1 MKKTI
6 LIISLIA
13 FSVFNLQAQQHVY
26 PLPLDSGKAVKG
38 SSFCYMLPTT
48 AFKVT
53 VTVAPIR
60 ELKGYYAEHA
70 QSLLGLSNVIT
81 ENKVYYKLRNVEIEP
96 VEVPDQTQAFLVQP
110 SSKQLKNG
118 LLTTLSKESFA
129 PTVRDSLTRYSSKTT
144 PIPSF
149 FKNYADL
156 TFTEQ
161 EDAFVETKIIDGV
174 VTQVPANRTKMV
186 NKTNSQQAQDAADA
200 IIKSRKAQ
208 YALVTGENETPYP
221 VETIDKMLQELQQWE
236 ENYLS
241 LFKGLILEDEITYTF
256 IITPGTMAKLPIFC
270 FTSNNGISFDNLST
284 GNTSCY
290 TLAFEP
296 VFSTTNTF
304 QTLDESQSPMKTNAM
319 GYRYRT
325 AVPMKISL
333 LQKNEKI
340 HDFGIHK
347 MYQHGRIQALPLH
360 QDDLDIHTIGF
371 IF

>member
-13 FSVFNLQAQQHVY
+13 LIATNLQAQQRVY
-26 PLPLDSGKAVKG
+26 TLPLDSGKAIKG
-38 SSFCYMLPTT
+38 STFCYTLPTT

-53 VTVAPIR
+53 VTIAAIR

-81 ENKVYYKLRNVEIEP
+81 ENKVYYKLRNVEIVP
-96 VEVPDQTQAFLVQP
+96 IEVPDQTQAFLVKP

-129 PTVRDSLTRYSSKTT
+129 PTVGDNLTSYSSKNT
-144 PIPSF
+144 PIPNF
-149 FKNYADL
+149 FKNYADI

-186 NKTNSQQAQDAADA
+186 NKTNSQQAQEAADA

-221 VETIDKMLQELQQWE
+221 VETIDKMLMELRQWE
-236 ENYLS
+236 DNYLS
-241 LFKGLILEDEITYTF
+241 LFKGLILEDEITYSF
-256 IITPGTMAKLPIFC
+256 IITPGAISKLPIFC
-270 FTSNNGISFDNLST
+270 FTSSNGISFDNLST
-284 GNTSCY
+284 GNANCY
-290 TLAFEP
+290 VLAFEP
-296 VFSTTNTF
+296 VFSTTSTF
-304 QTLDESQSPMKTNAM
+304 QTLDQCQAPMKTRAM

-325 AVPMKISL
+325 AVPMRISL
-333 LQKNEKI
+333 IQQNEKI
-340 HDFGIHK
+340 YDFGTHK

-360 QDDLDIHTIGF
+360 QDDLDVHTIGF